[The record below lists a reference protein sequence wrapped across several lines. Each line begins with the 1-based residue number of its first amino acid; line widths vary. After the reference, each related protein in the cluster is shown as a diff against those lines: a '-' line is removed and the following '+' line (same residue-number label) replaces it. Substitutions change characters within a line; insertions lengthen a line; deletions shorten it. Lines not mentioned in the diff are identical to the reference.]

1 MGVDSAAPEN
11 IGQPE
16 DGNDANHAPEIEFL
30 LPDLRLSARFRAY
43 NTGYNVGVGGAV
55 VHRGKLLMVRRA
67 SKYGRGN
74 WQIPGGFI
82 ERDETLEQAVVR
94 EVAEESG
101 VTARV
106 RGVLGLR
113 SRVDE
118 FNSTYI
124 VFLLAYCAGEPAP
137 DGVETDRAEW
147 ISLDDLAGLEK
158 LPAINATIAM
168 IALSQSPPAL
178 GPQVLPSVDGTE
190 YTLFAGSE
198 Q

>member
-1 MGVDSAAPEN
+1 MGVGSASPEN

-16 DGNDANHAPEIEFL
+16 DRNDANHAPEIEFI
-30 LPDLRLSARFRAY
+30 LPGLRLSARFRAY

-124 VFLLAYCAGEPAP
+124 VFLLEYRAGEPTP

-190 YTLFAGSE
+190 YTLFAGTA